1 MRQAGNDI
9 LQRFMRE
16 VLPNAT
22 NDERTLAGDLIRTNP
37 AADTKVIREFL
48 GHKKAPPTDWLSG
61 ALDLVAGAGFEPAA
75 FRL

>member
-1 MRQAGNDI
+1 MNPGAVGS
-9 LQRFMRE
+9 
-16 VLPNAT
+16 
-22 NDERTLAGDLIRTNP
+22 NP